1 MEDNVSKIQKNLEK
15 YEKIIEQI
23 IPNRAVELMHMI
35 EENCQNFV
43 ECPGTMKSGEG
54 YTHPGGLM
62 ARNLKILKNA
72 ITLNDAMGLK
82 VSKDSIALVCLF
94 FDFGLVG
101 EPNKPLIV
109 LNDSE
114 WSVNKTG
121 QLYKFSQ
128 ENDFMLVEDR
138 NLFLMQKYGI
148 QLTREEFVAMK
159 FTSRRRYDW
168 GKSYHIEKLPFLL
181 TTAFNKVTLDELDN
195 SSIYEKDAEP
205 EESTD

>member
-1 MEDNVSKIQKNLEK
+1 MEDNVAKVQKNLEK
-15 YEKIIEQI
+15 YEKIIEQV
-23 IPNRAVELMHMI
+23 IPDRSVELLHMI
-35 EENCQNFV
+35 EENCENFV
-43 ECPGTMKSGEG
+43 QCPGTMKNGEG

-72 ITLNDAMGLK
+72 IALNDAMGLEIP
-82 VSKDSIALVCLF
+82 KDSIAIVCLF

-101 EPNKPLIV
+101 SPGKPLIV
-109 LNDSE
+109 FNDSE

-148 QLTREEFVAMK
+148 QLTREEFVSMK

-168 GKSYHIEKLPFLL
+168 GKSYHIERLPFLL
-181 TTAFNKVTLDELDN
+181 TTAFNKVTLDQPKKAP
-195 SSIYEKDAEP
+195 IYEQDAES
-205 EESTD
+205 EESAD